1 MLWKQLNFKMSRH
14 HDRTPDRSTAAP
26 NSAAKMEGIV
36 DTAELATGDSYML
49 WGNNPPER
57 AWLHS

>member
-26 NSAAKMEGIV
+26 DSAAKMVGIV
-36 DTAELATGDSYML
+36 ATAEVATGDNDLL
-49 WGNNPPER
+49 WGNNPLEC